1 MLVFGGSMGIF
12 FSSQWCGG
20 STNGRHDLPVGFLLR
35 QVGAKEPH
43 HQQHDVVKVTKHV
56 EYSHG
61 SHVPVPHDLVQVT
74 KHVEYSHGH
83 VPPVPHEVTHI
94 THVSLPHDVV
104 RVTKHTEYS
113 HGYVPPVTPVTH
125 EVTHVS
131 LPHDVVRVSKHTEYS
146 PGYQADSKQ
155 VEYPNPTGFNC
166 SFGARRAPMLGS
178 NRMLGWDL
186 GETSKMVL
194 PLKELRYHR
203 LLLIW

>member
-1 MLVFGGSMGIF
+1 MADTVSI
-12 FSSQWCGG
+12 
-20 STNGRHDLPVGFLLR
+20 HVLPVGF
-35 QVGAKEPH
+35 VGAKEPH

-61 SHVPVPHDLVQVT
+61 SHIPVPHDLVQVT

-104 RVTKHTEYS
+104 RV
-113 HGYVPPVTPVTH
+113 
-125 EVTHVS
+125 
-131 LPHDVVRVSKHTEYS
+131 SKHTEYS
-146 PGYQADSKQ
+146 PGYQAEASKQ

-178 NRMLGWDL
+178 NRMLEWDL
-186 GETSKMVL
+186 GETSKLVL
-194 PLKELRYHR
+194 PLKELQYYR
-203 LLLIW
+203 LLLTID